1 MKEPLASIDLG
12 TNSARL
18 LIGTLDEGRHIH
30 PLVVKKRIT
39 RLGGGFSRITGLS
52 PEARSRT
59 LAVLHD
65 FAAEIEK
72 QGVTDIRAV
81 ATSAVRDAVNGAEF
95 VDEVVRETGIRLR
108 IIDGREEAILN
119 LRGVMAGL
127 EIEGDFLVF
136 DIGGGSTE
144 YTLARGDLPRF
155 TRSLPLGVVRLT
167 EGKADLSSMED
178 KINRELETLRREI
191 VTTGH
196 EETLSGA
203 ILVGTAGTPVTLAA
217 IDVKLPDFNYRKV
230 HGHSLSLEAIARI
243 RNTLLPLTPKQRLN
257 VPGLE
262 KGREDLVVAGILIT
276 VRTMEMF
283 GFDHLVVCD
292 TGLLEG
298 LLLTPYETNSA
309 YSLLSDS
316 GRAAR

>member
-18 LIGTLDEGRHIH
+18 LIGTLDEERHIH

-39 RLGGGFSRITGLS
+39 RLGGGFSRTTGLS
-52 PEARSRT
+52 PEARART
-59 LAVLHD
+59 LEVLLD

-72 QGVTDIRAV
+72 QGVADIRAV
-81 ATSAVRDAVNGAEF
+81 ATSAVRDAANGAEF
-95 VDEVVRETGIRLR
+95 VEEVVRETGIRLR

-119 LRGVMAGL
+119 LRGVAAGL
-127 EIEGDFLVF
+127 GLEGDFLVF

-144 YTLARGDLPRF
+144 YTLARGEALRF

-167 EGKADLSSMED
+167 EGKRDIPSMED
-178 KINRELETLRREI
+178 KINRELEALRRDM
-191 VTTGH
+191 VAAGH
-196 EETLSGA
+196 DKTLSQA

-217 IDVKLPDFNYRKV
+217 IDVKLPDFDYRKV
-230 HGHSLSLEAIARI
+230 HGHSLSLPDIANI
-243 RNTLLPLTPKQRLN
+243 RTRMFPMTPEQRLR
-257 VPGLE
+257 VSGLE

-276 VRTMEMF
+276 MKTMELF
-283 GFDHLVVCD
+283 GFDRFVVCD

-298 LLLTPYETNSA
+298 I
-309 YSLLSDS
+309 LS
-316 GRAAR
+316 GMAREGG